1 MKDAGGVR
9 GKDDE
14 HVSGPVREPAPLAL
28 PTMSGSPTS
37 AGSYGSRY
45 AVTKVHFI
53 QVNMT
58 CARTA
63 RIHARADQPPPPP
76 NRRIGNPFVGG
87 VGGQEAQGSHL
98 SQPDRLR
105 ALSAWR
111 PASTPCLTID

>member
-14 HVSGPVREPAPLAL
+14 HVSGPVQEPAPLAL

-58 CARTA
+58 CARIA
-63 RIHARADQPPPPP
+63 RIHARADQPPPLP
-76 NRRIGNPFVGG
+76 NRRIGDPFVGG
-87 VGGQEAQGSHL
+87 VGGREVQGLPPIPTKSSSCTVCLEARQHTVL
-98 SQPDRLR
+98 DY
-105 ALSAWR
+105 
-111 PASTPCLTID
+111 